1 MSEWWT
7 YRLSD
12 FLMFTSSTY
21 FRLFELSNR
30 QWFPLQLV
38 FVAAAFLT
46 IYYITRKLAPTVIA
60 AAGMVFGFAWV
71 WVAWEFH
78 WVRYT
83 PVMLAGPYFAGLF
96 LLQGAALAVSTRF
109 LSAFA
114 KRTSFDARLGLGLL
128 GFGLVLLPPL
138 AVAFGRPFTEAQ
150 FFGIAPDPTAVATI
164 GFLFYVRA
172 NWSLF
177 VLPMAWL
184 AITAATLST
193 LEVPDAWVMLA
204 VLLVT
209 FTGLLYRRFAR

>member
-38 FVAAAFLT
+38 FLAAAFLT
-46 IYYITRKLAPTVIA
+46 LYYITRKPQPVVLT
-60 AAGMVFGFAWV
+60 AAGMLFGFAWI

-96 LLQGAALAVSTRF
+96 LLEGVALAVGGRF

-114 KRTSFDARLGLGLL
+114 DRTRFDARLGLGLVI
-128 GFGLVLLPPL
+128 FGLVLLPPL
-138 AVAFGRPFTEAQ
+138 AFAFGRPFAEAQ
-150 FFGIAPDPTAVATI
+150 FFGVAPDPTVVATI
-164 GFLFYVRA
+164 GFLFFIRA

-177 VLPMAWL
+177 LLPILWL
-184 AITAATLST
+184 VISAATLST
-193 LEVPDAWVMLA
+193 LEVPDTWVMLA
-204 VLLVT
+204 VLLATVA
-209 FTGLLYRRFAR
+209 GLSYRRFAR